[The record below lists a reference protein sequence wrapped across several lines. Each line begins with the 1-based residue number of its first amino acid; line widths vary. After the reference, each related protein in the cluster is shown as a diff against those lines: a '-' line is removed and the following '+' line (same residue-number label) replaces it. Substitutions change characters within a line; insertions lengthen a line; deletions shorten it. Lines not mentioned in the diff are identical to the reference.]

1 MSHFSKKS
9 AKGWPQ
15 RATPTK
21 CFVGAAL
28 RGRPRLST
36 ICAKP
41 FAVLFVLLFLTPA
54 TAPAIPLGQYQQNL
68 NDAIAALER
77 LTSAGR
83 DDTRLP
89 ESIEFVR
96 TTLPKQQTVESEG
109 ETCNVDNSWL
119 HDDLDELAQA
129 EDPAEK
135 LGQILSTLEALEAS
149 IEERQNPGGRT
160 TENKEW
166 AKTRLESILAR
177 PEYATGPQGSN
188 ALARLLQEIAQ
199 WLAKFMPKRRNVS
212 AGRVDLIALIAQIVI
227 IALAA
232 LVIGYVIRTL
242 FVWYSGRSRKPG
254 TRKKREPRIVL
265 GERLEP
271 EATATD
277 LLSEA
282 ESLARQGDLRAAI
295 RKAYIAFLVELGDR
309 KLISLAHHKTN
320 RDYLNSLRNAP
331 QLHSRMRGL
340 TDSFERHWYGFANV
354 TPNDWQDF
362 RAGYLAALQAEAK

>member
-1 MSHFSKKS
+1 MSHFSTTHRV
-9 AKGWPQ
+9 A
-15 RATPTK
+15 
-21 CFVGAAL
+21 
-28 RGRPRLST
+28 
-36 ICAKP
+36 
-41 FAVLFVLLFLTPA
+41 AVLVLFLIPA
-54 TAPAIPLGQYQQNL
+54 TASAIPLSQYQQNL
-68 NDAIAALER
+68 NSAIANLER
-77 LTSAGR
+77 LNESG
-83 DDTRLP
+83 DDFYSGLA

-96 TTLPKQQTVESEG
+96 TTLPKQQTVEFEG
-109 ETCNVDNSWL
+109 ETYNVDNAWVHKYL
-119 HDDLDELAQA
+119 YELEQA
-129 EDPAEK
+129 DPDAVPEK
-135 LGQILSTLEALEAS
+135 FTQLLFSLRALEARVA
-149 IEERQNPGGRT
+149 ERQNPGGRT

-177 PEYATGPQGSN
+177 PEYATNPQGSN
-188 ALARLLQEIAQ
+188 ALARLLQDIAR
-199 WLAKFMPKRRNVS
+199 WFAKFMPQRRNVN
-212 AGRVDLIALIAQIVI
+212 AGRIDLITTIAQIVI

-232 LVIGYVIRTL
+232 LVIGYVIKTL
-242 FVWYSGRSRKPG
+242 FVWYSGRSKKPR

-295 RKAYIAFLVELGDR
+295 RKAYIALLVELGDR

-320 RDYLNSLRNAP
+320 RDYLNSLRSAP

-362 RAGYLAALQAEAK
+362 RAGYLAALQTEAK